1 MKLILEFDDDF
12 EEKELFIAICSS
24 VESHKLAYWF
34 NKELTTGFTRALE
47 NFQDK
52 ETQLDFPFFYWKNN
66 EENWFLIANK
76 RIEIS
81 QGVGLFYEIEKRYFL
96 LKEFPK
102 IDYFPR
108 ISNFSED
115 EDYFSLLKKIH
126 LIDYFFIIDEN
137 QSVESTKIKNS
148 IIKLKTK
155 LTFEYVQDEK
165 NQNCSNTWA
174 SYR

>member
-24 VESHKLAYWF
+24 VEPHKLAYWF

-52 ETQLDFPFFYWKNN
+52 ETEIDFPFFYWKNN

-102 IDYFPR
+102 IDYFLR

-115 EDYFSLLKKIH
+115 EDYSSLLKKIH